1 MKSFGLEF
9 KEFIMQGNVVS
20 LAVAVVIGAAF
31 GALINSFVEDMI
43 TPLIAAFG
51 GQPDFSN
58 IAFTINGSRFMIGNF
73 MNSLISFLIIAAI
86 IFVFVVKPMNALI
99 ERAKTEAPV
108 DPTVTKCPYCFS
120 NVPVEAT
127 RCLACTSDLSGIPA
141 PPAQIQA
148 NRLE

>member
-1 MKSFGLEF
+1 MKSLGSEF
-9 KEFIMQGNVVS
+9 REFIMQGNVVS

-31 GALINSFVEDMI
+31 GALINSFVADMI

-73 MNSLISFLIIAAI
+73 INALVSFLIIAAI
-86 IFVFVVKPMNALI
+86 IFVFVVKPMNALT
-99 ERAKTEAPV
+99 ERTKTENPV

-120 NVPVEAT
+120 DVPVEAT
-127 RCLACTSDLSGIPA
+127 RCHACISDLGGPQAPA
-141 PPAQIQA
+141 AQV
-148 NRLE
+148 